1 MASGSV
7 ALSFQ
12 MLLLG
17 LHLRE
22 TIVAANALRSCN
34 LHSHIRPEA
43 GRPSGTTGR
52 KKVTVEI
59 ALVFAVIAVALYL
72 FASERLPLDI
82 TAFLILITLIAIPQ
96 LFHSEWLLDRG
107 IDLQAAFPTVSE
119 GLSGLSS
126 TATVTVLAMFILSAG
141 IQRSGLIHVLGQRLF
156 PMVGGS
162 ELRMILII
170 AALVGLISGFINNTA
185 AVAVAIP
192 LILDMARRLKMQ
204 ASRLLMPVSFFGMLG
219 GTLTLIGTS
228 TNILASA
235 ILAENEDFGR
245 QIGMFEFTHLG
256 LIVLGVG
263 LIYFITIGRWLMP
276 KKDLV
281 RLGDDQDRF
290 IIELGVPAGSP
301 LVDQTLEDEKFAV
314 KASVKVLKLV
324 RGDTTHIKRAEEIRL
339 RADDI
344 IQVHAEL
351 RQVMDLIKSDT
362 VEVLSVS
369 GESGKVRGD
378 GQLVRVLLR
387 DPGIFKGKEVRAA
400 KFWDRYRARLIG
412 LEKNS
417 LEARRIADESLD
429 VGMIALLEI
438 SRTALNHLREVEDM
452 IILEESQDEFDR
464 KRMWIAGGI
473 MAAVVLGAALTPL
486 PIVVT
491 ALLGVVIMV
500 ATGCLEKDDM
510 YTSVSWPVIFLLA
523 GVIPLG
529 IAMTKSGGADL
540 IAELLAG
547 HAGELHPILVLMALY
562 LVTTLLTELVSNN
575 ASVVILVPVAIS
587 LGHILQ
593 IDIFALV
600 LAVMFAASTSFLS
613 PIGYQTNT
621 MIFGTGLYK
630 FTDFAKV
637 GAPLNLLLMVVTS
650 VSIWWL
656 WLP

>member
-1 MASGSV
+1 
-7 ALSFQ
+7 
-12 MLLLG
+12 
-17 LHLRE
+17 
-22 TIVAANALRSCN
+22 
-34 LHSHIRPEA
+34 
-43 GRPSGTTGR
+43 
-52 KKVTVEI
+52 VTVEI
-59 ALVFAVIAVALYL
+59 ALVFTIIAVGLYL
-72 FASERLPLDI
+72 FASEKLPLDV
-82 TAFLILITLIAIPQ
+82 TAILILITLIAIPL
-96 LFHSEWLLDRG
+96 LFHSQWLLDRG
-107 IDLQAAFPTVSE
+107 VDLQAAFPTVRE

-141 IQRSGLIHVLGQRLF
+141 IQRSGLIHVLGQRLL
-156 PMVGGS
+156 PMVGRS

-192 LILDMARRLKMQ
+192 LMLDLARRLKMQ

-235 ILAENEDFGR
+235 ILADHEDFGR

-263 LIYFITIGRWLMP
+263 LIYFVTIGRWLMP
-276 KKDLV
+276 KKDPI
-281 RLGDDQDRF
+281 RLGDPEDRF
-290 IIELGVPAGSP
+290 IIELGVPPDSP
-301 LVDQTLEDEKFAV
+301 LVDQTLDAYRFAV
-314 KASVKVLKLV
+314 KTSVQVLKLV
-324 RGDTTHIKRAEEIRL
+324 RGETVHIKRAEEIRL
-339 RADDI
+339 RPHDV

-351 RQVMDLIKSDT
+351 RQVMDLIKST
-362 VEVLSVS
+362 EVEVLSVS
-369 GESGKVRGD
+369 GESGRTRG
-378 GQLVRVLLR
+378 GGKLARVLLR
-387 DPGIFKGKEVRAA
+387 DSRFFDGKEARAA
-400 KFWDRYRARLIG
+400 RFWDRYQARLIG
-412 LEKNS
+412 LEKDV
-417 LEARRIADESLD
+417 LEKRRIADEPLE
-429 VGMIALLEI
+429 VGGIALLEI
-438 SRTALNHLREVEDM
+438 SRTALARLVDIEDLV
-452 IILEESQDEFDR
+452 ILEESQDEFDR
-464 KRMWIAGGI
+464 RRMWIAGGI

-491 ALLGVVIMV
+491 ALLGVVAMV
-500 ATGCLEKDDM
+500 TTKCVDKEGM

-529 IAMTKSGGADL
+529 IAMTKSGAAD
-540 IAELLAG
+540 LLAG
-547 HAGELHPILVLMALY
+547 LLAAQAGGWHPILVLMALY

-593 IDIFALV
+593 IDVFALV

-621 MIFGTGLYK
+621 MIYGTGLYR

-637 GAPLNLLLMVVTS
+637 GAPLNLLLMLATS
-650 VSIWWL
+650 LGIWWL
-656 WLP
+656 WLL

>member
-1 MASGSV
+1 
-7 ALSFQ
+7 
-12 MLLLG
+12 
-17 LHLRE
+17 
-22 TIVAANALRSCN
+22 
-34 LHSHIRPEA
+34 
-43 GRPSGTTGR
+43 
-52 KKVTVEI
+52 VTVEI
-59 ALVFAVIAVALYL
+59 ALVFTIIAVGLYL
-72 FASERLPLDI
+72 FASEKLPLDV
-82 TAFLILITLIAIPQ
+82 TAILILITLIAIPL
-96 LFHSEWLLDRG
+96 LFHSQWLLDRG
-107 IDLQAAFPTVSE
+107 VDLQAAFPTVRE

-141 IQRSGLIHVLGQRLF
+141 IQRSGLIHVLGQRLL
-156 PMVGGS
+156 PMVGRS
-162 ELRMILII
+162 EMRMILII

-192 LILDMARRLKMQ
+192 LMLDLARRLKMQ

-235 ILAENEDFGR
+235 ILADHEDFGR

-263 LIYFITIGRWLMP
+263 LIYFVTIGRWLMP
-276 KKDLV
+276 KKDPI
-281 RLGDDQDRF
+281 RLGDPEDRF
-290 IIELGVPAGSP
+290 IIELGVPPDSP
-301 LVDQTLEDEKFAV
+301 LVDQTLDAYRFAV
-314 KASVKVLKLV
+314 KTSVQVLKLV
-324 RGDTTHIKRAEEIRL
+324 RGETVHIKRAEEIRL
-339 RADDI
+339 RPHDV

-351 RQVMDLIKSDT
+351 RQVMDLIKSAE

-369 GESGKVRGD
+369 GESGRTRG
-378 GQLVRVLLR
+378 GGKLVRVLLR
-387 DPGIFKGKEVRAA
+387 DSRSFDGRTAHAA
-400 KFWDRYRARLIG
+400 RFWDQYQARLIG
-412 LEKNS
+412 LEKDV
-417 LEARRIADESLD
+417 LEKRRIADEPLE
-429 VGMIALLEI
+429 VGAIALLEI
-438 SRTALNHLREVEDM
+438 SRTALARLGDTEDLV
-452 IILEESQDEFDR
+452 ILEESQDEFDR
-464 KRMWIAGGI
+464 RRMWIAGGI

-491 ALLGVVIMV
+491 ALLGVVAMV
-500 ATGCLEKDDM
+500 TTKCVDKEGM

-529 IAMTKSGGADL
+529 IAMTKSGAAD
-540 IAELLAG
+540 LLAG
-547 HAGELHPILVLMALY
+547 LLAAQAGGWHPILVLMALY

-593 IDIFALV
+593 IDVFALV

-621 MIFGTGLYK
+621 MIYGTGLYR

-637 GAPLNLLLMVVTS
+637 GAPLNLLLMLATS
-650 VSIWWL
+650 FGIWWL
-656 WLP
+656 WLL